1 VKSLVQTF
9 SIKNMA
15 GELIQ
20 RIRNPLNALLL
31 NIDKLEEEIAETDT
45 ETSRE
50 RLTITGTMLHP

>member
-31 NIDKLEEEIAETDT
+31 NIDKLEEEIAESDT
-45 ETSRE
+45 ESSRE
-50 RLTITGTMLHP
+50 RLTITGTMLQP